1 MARLYSDPMQNLA
14 LRSALAAAGQNG
26 SISTPPQ
33 QDFNTPAMEGSMQQL
48 LADNL
53 GQYVVVEFL
62 IGTQTTVQKGGIL
75 YAVGTSVITLYQE
88 LTQTFI
94 TCDIFSIKFVTF
106 YLPGHRPWQVNFPSA
121 GPVPGQWST
130 PGQWGAPVDGQTG
143 MTGPGVD
150 MSFGMGGGMPQG
162 QSAPGAVPPI
172 DMGGWTPQAGQ
183 GSGQA
188 PANWG

>member
-1 MARLYSDPMQNLA
+1 MARLYSDPMQNPA

-33 QDFNTPAMEGSMQQL
+33 QDFDTPAMEGSLQQF

-106 YLPGHRPWQVNFPSA
+106 YLPGHRPWQVNFPSS

-130 PGQWGAPVDGQTG
+130 PGQWGAPVGGQA
-143 MTGPGVD
+143 PGGN
-150 MSFGMGGGMPQG
+150 MSYGMGGGVVQG
-162 QSAPGAVPPI
+162 EAAPGFAPPI

-183 GSGQA
+183 NSGQA

>member
-1 MARLYSDPMQNLA
+1 
-14 LRSALAAAGQNG
+14 
-26 SISTPPQ
+26 
-33 QDFNTPAMEGSMQQL
+33 MQQL

-75 YAVGTSVITLYQE
+75 YAVGTSVVTLYQE

-130 PGQWGAPVDGQTG
+130 PGQWGTPVDGQTG
-143 MTGPGVD
+143 MTGSGAD
-150 MSFGMGGGMPQG
+150 MSFGMGSGMPQG
-162 QSAPGAVPPI
+162 QPAPGTVPPI
-172 DMGGWTPQAGQ
+172 DMGGWAPQAGQ
-183 GSGQA
+183 GGGQA

>member
-1 MARLYSDPMQNLA
+1 MARLYSDPMQNPA

-33 QDFNTPAMEGSMQQL
+33 QDFDTPAMEGSMQQF

-53 GQYVVVEFL
+53 GQYVVIEFL

-75 YAVGTSVITLYQE
+75 YAVGTSVVTLYQE
-88 LTQTFI
+88 LSRTFV

-106 YLPGHRPWQVNFPSA
+106 YLPGHRPWQMNNPLFGQRVPSGLPA
-121 GPVPGQWST
+121 E
-130 PGQWGAPVDGQTG
+130 GAPI
-143 MTGPGVD
+143 PGVD
-150 MSFGMGGGMPQG
+150 MSYGMGSGVMPNEA
-162 QSAPGAVPPI
+162 APGFVPPI
-172 DMGGWTPQAGQ
+172 DMGGWTPQG
-183 GSGQA
+183 GLPTGQA